1 MAIDSQQRNLS
12 VGKSAAI
19 LRAVAAHPDGLSLA
33 ALAREASIPRPTAR
47 RLVEALSAERLLV
60 RLRDQD
66 TILLGPGLIELSRAV
81 PETRLLI
88 EAAQKP
94 LEQLIAEVNESAS
107 LVVEQSDGTL
117 TAILHVHADRRL
129 RPASWVGQVWR
140 PLHSATGRVLLAS
153 LSEDELERRIAA
165 GGLGVELDDAG
176 FEQLRRELEVVRR
189 DGYAYGADELE
200 DGLAVVAVP
209 VERTGLLRAI
219 VTVSAPTSRLE
230 DERAS
235 EVARALRSTARVIS
249 DVL

>member
-1 MAIDSQQRNLS
+1 MAIESQQRNLS

-19 LRAVAAHPDGLSLA
+19 LRAVAVHREGLSLA
-33 ALAREASIPRPTAR
+33 ALARETSIPRPTAR
-47 RLVEALSAERLLV
+47 RLVEALTAERLLV

-81 PETRLLI
+81 PETRLLV

-94 LEQLIAEVNESAS
+94 LEQLVAEVNESAS

-117 TAILHVHADRRL
+117 TGILHVHADRRL
-129 RPASWVGQVWR
+129 RPASWVGQVWS

-153 LSEDELERRIAA
+153 LSEDELNRRIAA
-165 GGLGVELDDAG
+165 GGLGVDMDEAG
-176 FEQLRRELEVVRR
+176 GARLRRDLEVVRR

-209 VERTGLLRAI
+209 VVRNDLLRAI
-219 VTVSAPTSRLE
+219 LTVSAPTSRLE
-230 DERAS
+230 PERARGVVDQLDAAAAS
-235 EVARALRSTARVIS
+235 TSAAL
-249 DVL
+249 

>member
-33 ALAREASIPRPTAR
+33 ALARATSIPRPTAR

-60 RLRDQD
+60 RLREQD
-66 TILLGPGLIELSRAV
+66 AILLGPGLIELSRAV

-88 EAAQKP
+88 EAAQQP
-94 LEQLIAEVNESAS
+94 LEDLVAEVNESAS

-117 TAILHVHADRRL
+117 TGILHVHADRRL

-153 LSEDELERRIAA
+153 LPDQELERRIVA
-165 GGLGVELDDAG
+165 GGLGVGLDELEV
-176 FEQLRRELEVVRR
+176 EQLRRDLEVVRR
-189 DGYAYGADELE
+189 DGYAYGANELE
-200 DGLAVVAVP
+200 DGLAVVAAP
-209 VERTGLLRAI
+209 IMQNGLLRAI
-219 VTVSAPTSRLE
+219 VTASAPTSRLN
-230 DERAS
+230 AVLLPG
-235 EVARALRSTARVIS
+235 VARSVGASATASARS
-249 DVL
+249 L